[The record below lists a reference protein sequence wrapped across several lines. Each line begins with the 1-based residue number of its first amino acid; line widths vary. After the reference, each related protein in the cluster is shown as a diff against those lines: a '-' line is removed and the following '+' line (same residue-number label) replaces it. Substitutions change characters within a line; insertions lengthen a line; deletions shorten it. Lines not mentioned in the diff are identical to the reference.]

1 MSNQSVNRTNDA
13 QRDQRPEASPALQL
27 ESTMLHHFPDAI
39 SAADKTVDS
48 SADDTAKTNGSTTAV
63 GAATSSSA
71 PASRVLSS
79 KQDRDLAAAVAMLRG
94 GYLSERQLSQ
104 LTKNWT
110 AFGNVSLVDQAIS
123 SGLIAAG
130 DSDAIVRDADNL
142 LLNAARQSAPS
153 GVFLSPAKRDRARLA
168 SLDPSGRI
176 GQLLGVSDVSMLSG
190 DEIEDRCVG
199 ARYTLLRK
207 LGQGGL
213 GIVWLARDE
222 NLQRYVALKEI
233 SRDIAPND
241 AALEHFRREAEITG
255 RLEHPSIVPIYQF
268 GRDEKTGK
276 SFYVMRF
283 LGRRTLQDAIA
294 EYHERRDSKIE
305 DSMVLHRLLAA
316 FVSVCHAVGHAHARQ
331 IIHRDLKPSN
341 VALDE
346 FDQVTLLDWGLAKIN
361 DATGLYDV
369 GGRTEPGDLHSMGST
384 AIGRVIGT
392 PLYMAPEQASG
403 RLEEVD
409 ELTDV
414 YGLGGILY
422 AILTGSGPHQ
432 ATVDSMETR
441 VGASDVLARIVGDS
455 ITPPTKLT
463 SNVAPELNAICLK
476 ALSAKPY
483 LRYSSAAE
491 LAEDVQRYI
500 AGTPV
505 VAYVAPTKRRVSRW
519 MSKHPTLTQTILL
532 MASLVFISGIIVGS
546 TAKSAR
552 QQLIAA
558 RYNSAIETARDLEIN
573 LRFEA
578 DELQRNLHFIT
589 DLPIMRAIIQ
599 SQRDLAEG
607 VSRNPAGTIESQAG
621 VDEPAGSGSK
631 VQQITL
637 SGAQQSDTLQIVG
650 LQTPQQWVDRMGDL
664 FDGFLNANPA
674 YLMMAS
680 CIREDDQS
688 YRELLRSER
697 VAAGMQAHRVPR
709 KQLVTSE
716 GAPGT
721 SSLSVLDSLRPGTVL
736 LLTNDQ
742 ITKNIPASTRSPL
755 ALSGIAATYDAEGE
769 FFGLN
774 VIEMDLRGRL
784 ENLLSSVA
792 PEHVNVS
799 VTDSA
804 GIIVMDFEG
813 GRFIQVEGKESIT
826 SRYPELK
833 DFYKE
838 GSAVSEF
845 GDGKTFFALMVD
857 VGTSPG
863 MARVGIVV
871 HPIEK

>member
-1 MSNQSVNRTNDA
+1 MTANQNVNRPSG
-13 QRDQRPEASPALQL
+13 QRAGSGSSLEL
-27 ESTMLHHFPDAI
+27 ESTMVHHFPDPLDMA
-39 SAADKTVDS
+39 SQTVDS
-48 SADDTAKTNGSTTAV
+48 SADETANAIAPTA
-63 GAATSSSA
+63 ASNAPSS

-94 GYLSERQLSQ
+94 GYVSERQLSQ
-104 LTKNWT
+104 VTKNWT
-110 AFGNVSLVDQAIS
+110 AFGNVTLVDQALEC
-123 SGLIAAG
+123 GVIAAADG
-130 DSDAIVRDADNL
+130 ESIVRDADNL
-142 LLNAARQSAPS
+142 LLNAARQSSPT
-153 GVFLSPAKRDRARLA
+153 GLFLSPAKRDRARLA

-190 DEIEDRCVG
+190 DEIEDRTVG

-233 SRDIAPND
+233 SREIAPSD

-294 EYHERRDSKIE
+294 EYHERRDSKLE

-316 FVSVCHAVGHAHARQ
+316 FVSVCHAVEHAHARQ

-409 ELTDV
+409 ALTDV

-441 VGASDVLARIVGDS
+441 VGASDVLARIVADS

-463 SNVAPELNAICLK
+463 SNVPPELNAICLK

-483 LRYSSAAE
+483 LRYGSAAM

-505 VAYVAPTKRRVSRW
+505 IAYVAPMKRRVSRW

-532 MASLVFISGIIVGS
+532 MASMVIISGIIVGR
-546 TAKSAR
+546 TAKHAR
-552 QQLIAA
+552 EQLITA
-558 RYNSAIETARDLEIN
+558 RYNAAVETARDLEIN

-589 DLPIMRAIIQ
+589 DLPIMQAIIQ
-599 SQRDLAEG
+599 SQRDLAGG
-607 VSRNPAGTIESQAG
+607 VSRNTAGAIDSTAG
-621 VDEPAGSGSK
+621 KGEAVKSDVE
-631 VQQITL
+631 QISLT
-637 SGAQQSDTLQIVG
+637 GTNQSDTLQIVG

-674 YLMMAS
+674 CLMMAS

-688 YRELLRSER
+688 FRELLRSER
-697 VAAGMQAHRVPR
+697 VAAGLLAHRVPK
-709 KQLVTSE
+709 KQLMISD
-716 GAPGT
+716 GSSGG
-721 SSLSVLDSLRPGTVL
+721 SSLAVLDSLRPGTVL

-742 ITKNIPASTRSPL
+742 ISKNIPASTRSPL
-755 ALSGIAATYDAEGE
+755 ALSGIAATYDADGE

-774 VIEMDLRGRL
+774 VIEMDLRRRL
-784 ENLLSSVA
+784 ESLLTAVA
-792 PEHVNVS
+792 PEHVNVC

-804 GIIVMDFEG
+804 GTIVMDFTD
-813 GRFIQVEGKESIT
+813 GRFTPVAGDESIAT
-826 SRYPELK
+826 RYPELRE
-833 DFYKE
+833 FFKE
-838 GSAVSEF
+838 GGSLTEL
-845 GDGKTFFALMVD
+845 GDGKTFYARMVD
-857 VGTSPG
+857 VGATPG
-863 MARVGIVV
+863 NARVGVVV

>member
-1 MSNQSVNRTNDA
+1 MV
-13 QRDQRPEASPALQL
+13 
-27 ESTMLHHFPDAI
+27 HHFRGADEKPNAI
-39 SAADKTVDS
+39 DEDTPADQANVITVS
-48 SADDTAKTNGSTTAV
+48 
-63 GAATSSSA
+63 ATSDATPA
-71 PASRVLSS
+71 PGPRVISS
-79 KQDRDLAAAVAMLRG
+79 KQDRDLATAVALLRG

-104 LTKNWT
+104 ITKNWT
-110 AFGNVSLVDQAIS
+110 AFGNVPLVDQAIECGS
-123 SGLIAAG
+123 ISAA
-130 DSDAIVRDADNL
+130 DSDTINRDTDNL
-142 LLNAARQSAPS
+142 LLNATRQATSS
-153 GVFLSPAKRDRARLA
+153 GVFLSPSKRDRARLA
-168 SLDPSGRI
+168 NLDPSGRI

-190 DEIEDRCVG
+190 DEIEDRSVG

-233 SRDIAPND
+233 SRETAPND

-294 EYHERRDSKIE
+294 EYHERRDTNQG
-305 DSMVLHRLLAA
+305 DSMALHRLLAA

-409 ELTDV
+409 TLTDV

-441 VGASDVLARIVGDS
+441 VGAADVLARIVADS
-455 ITPPTKLT
+455 ITPPDKVTP
-463 SNVAPELNAICLK
+463 NVPPELNAICLK

-483 LRYSSAAE
+483 LRYGSAAE

-505 VAYVAPTKRRVSRW
+505 MAYVAPTKRRVSRW
-519 MSKHPTLTQTILL
+519 MAKHPTLTQTILL
-532 MASLVFISGIIVGS
+532 MASLVLISGIIVWS
-546 TAKSAR
+546 TARSAR
-552 QQLIAA
+552 AQLISA
-558 RYNSAIETARDLEIN
+558 RYNSAVETARDLEIN

-589 DLPIMRAIIQ
+589 ELPIMRAIIQ
-599 SQRDLAEG
+599 SQRDLSGG
-607 VSRNPAGTIESQAG
+607 VTRGTVSGGAMPGQDVGGQPKSDPA
-621 VDEPAGSGSK
+621 P
-631 VQQITL
+631 L
-637 SGAQQSDTLQIVG
+637 SGTSQFDTLQIVG
-650 LQTPQQWVDRMGDL
+650 LQTPDQWLDRMGDL

-674 YLMMAS
+674 CLMMAS
-680 CIREDDQS
+680 CIQQDDQS
-688 YRELLRSER
+688 FRELLRSER
-697 VAAGMQAHRVPR
+697 VAAGAQAHRVPR
-709 KQLVTSE
+709 KQLMVTDGSTGE
-716 GAPGT
+716 
-721 SSLSVLDSLRPGTVL
+721 SSLSLIDSLRPGTVL

-742 ITKNIPASTRSPL
+742 MNNSIPASSSSPL
-755 ALSGIAATYDAEGE
+755 ALSGIAATYDADGE

-774 VIEMDLRGRL
+774 VIEIDLRGRL
-784 ENLLSSVA
+784 ESLLTAVA
-792 PEHVNVS
+792 PEHVTVCI
-799 VTDSA
+799 TDSK
-804 GIIVMDFEG
+804 GNIVMDFAA
-813 GRFIQVEGKESIT
+813 GRLAAVSGSESVVT
-826 SRYPELK
+826 RYPLLK
-833 DFYKE
+833 DFFKDAASE
-838 GSAVSEF
+838 SEF
-845 GDGKTFFALMVD
+845 GDGKDFFAMMVD
-857 VGTSPG
+857 IGTIPG
-863 MARVGIVV
+863 TARVGIVV
-871 HPIEK
+871 HPVDK

>member
-1 MSNQSVNRTNDA
+1 MRSSQNANRPSVERADA
-13 QRDQRPEASPALQL
+13 GPAIEL
-27 ESTMLHHFPDAI
+27 ESTMVHHFRSVDETPNP
-39 SAADKTVDS
+39 ADQDT
-48 SADDTAKTNGSTTAV
+48 SADQASAITVSATQNTASTS
-63 GAATSSSA
+63 G
-71 PASRVLSS
+71 PRVISS
-79 KQDRDLAAAVAMLRG
+79 KQDRDLATAVALLRG

-104 LTKNWT
+104 ITKNWT
-110 AFGNVSLVDQAIS
+110 AFGNVPLVDQAIQCGMVS
-123 SGLIAAG
+123 ASDG
-130 DSDAIVRDADNL
+130 DTINRDTDNL
-142 LLNAARQSAPS
+142 LLNATRQSASS
-153 GVFLSPAKRDRARLA
+153 GVFLSPSKRDRARMV

-176 GQLLGVSDVSMLSG
+176 GQILGVSDVSMLSG
-190 DEIEDRCVG
+190 DEIEDRSVG

-233 SRDIAPND
+233 SRETAPND

-294 EYHERRDSKIE
+294 EYHERRDTNQG
-305 DSMVLHRLLAA
+305 DSMALHRLLAA

-409 ELTDV
+409 ALTDV

-441 VGASDVLARIVGDS
+441 VGAADVLARIVADS
-455 ITPPTKLT
+455 ITPPDKVTP
-463 SNVAPELNAICLK
+463 NVPPELNAICLK

-483 LRYSSAAE
+483 LRYGSAAE

-505 VAYVAPTKRRVSRW
+505 MAYVAPTKRRVSRW
-519 MSKHPTLTQTILL
+519 MAKHPTLTQTILL
-532 MASLVFISGIIVGS
+532 MASLVLISGIIVWS
-546 TAKSAR
+546 TARSAR
-552 QQLIAA
+552 AQLITA
-558 RYNSAIETARDLEIN
+558 RYNSAVETARDLEIN

-589 DLPIMRAIIQ
+589 DLPIMNAIIQ
-599 SQRDLAEG
+599 SQRDLADGADRLNVPSAEAA
-607 VSRNPAGTIESQAG
+607 S
-621 VDEPAGSGSK
+621 SGR
-631 VQQITL
+631 
-637 SGAQQSDTLQIVG
+637 SDTLQIVG
-650 LQTPQQWVDRMGDL
+650 LQTPEQWIERMSDL
-664 FDGFLNANPA
+664 FDGFLNANPS

-680 CIREDDQS
+680 CIAEEDRS
-688 YRELLRSER
+688 FRELMRSER
-697 VAAGMQAHRVPR
+697 RAAGASIHRVPT
-709 KQLVTSE
+709 KQLMITGGSSD
-716 GAPGT
+716 A
-721 SSLSVLDSLRPGTVL
+721 SSLDALDSLRPGNYL
-736 LLTNDQ
+736 LLTNDR
-742 ITKNIPASTRSPL
+742 ITKNIPASSRSPL
-755 ALSGIAATYDAEGE
+755 ALSGISATYDADGQ

-784 ENLLSSVA
+784 ESLLTAVA
-792 PEHVNVS
+792 PEHVNVC
-799 VTDSA
+799 VTDAS
-804 GIIVMDFEG
+804 GRIVMDFYG
-813 GRFIQVEGKESIT
+813 GRLSHIGGDESIV
-826 SRYPELK
+826 SRYPQLK
-833 DFYKE
+833 DFFKNT
-838 GSAVSEF
+838 GVASDL
-845 GDGKTFFALMVD
+845 GDGKTFFATMVD
-857 VGTSPG
+857 IGTTPG
-863 MARVGIVV
+863 DARVGIVV
-871 HPIEK
+871 HPVKQ

>member
-1 MSNQSVNRTNDA
+1 MRSNHDLNRPSGQEPIA
-13 QRDQRPEASPALQL
+13 GPAIEL
-27 ESTMLHHFPDAI
+27 ESTMLHHFPDRDETPTG
-39 SAADKTVDS
+39 SDE
-48 SADDTAKTNGSTTAV
+48 DTAEDEEKSI
-63 GAATSSSA
+63 SI
-71 PASRVLSS
+71 PASSNAPTTSGPRVISS
-79 KQDRDLAAAVAMLRG
+79 KQDRDLATAIALLRG
-94 GYLSERQLSQ
+94 GYISERQLSQ
-104 LTKNWT
+104 ITKNWT
-110 AFGNVSLVDQAIS
+110 AFGNVTLVDQAVQCGMIS
-123 SGLIAAG
+123 AAA
-130 DSDAIVRDADNL
+130 SDKINRDTEDL
-142 LLNAARQSAPS
+142 LLNAARQTSTS
-153 GVFLSPAKRDRARLA
+153 GVFLSPSKRDRARLA
-168 SLDPSGRI
+168 NLDPSGRI
-176 GQLLGVSDVSMLSG
+176 GQLLGVSDASMLSG
-190 DEIEDRCVG
+190 DEIENRSVG

-233 SRDIAPND
+233 SRETAPND

-294 EYHERRDSKIE
+294 EYHERRDTNQG
-305 DSMVLHRLLAA
+305 DSMALHRLLAA

-361 DATGLYDV
+361 DATGLCDV

-409 ELTDV
+409 SLTDV

-441 VGASDVLARIVGDS
+441 VGASDVLARIVSDS
-455 ITPPTKLT
+455 ITPPAKVTP
-463 SNVAPELNAICLK
+463 NVPPELNAICLK

-483 LRYSSAAE
+483 LRYGSAAE

-505 VAYVAPTKRRVSRW
+505 MAYVAPTKRRISRW
-519 MSKHPTLTQTILL
+519 MAKHPTLTQTILL
-532 MASLVFISGIIVGS
+532 MASLVFISGIIVGT
-546 TAKSAR
+546 TARSAR
-552 QQLIAA
+552 EQLITA
-558 RYNSAIETARDLEIN
+558 RYNSAVETARDLEIN

-589 DLPIMRAIIQ
+589 DLPIMKAIIQ
-599 SQRDLAEG
+599 SQRDLGTGLKGGSRLTESTIAQGDTLQPKAE
-607 VSRNPAGTIESQAG
+607 PI
-621 VDEPAGSGSK
+621 P
-631 VQQITL
+631 L
-637 SGAQQSDTLQIVG
+637 SGTSKSDTLQIVG
-650 LQTPQQWVDRMGDL
+650 LQTPDQWLDRMGDL

-674 YLMMAS
+674 CLMMAS
-680 CIREDDQS
+680 CIRQDDQS
-688 YRELLRSER
+688 FRELLRSER
-697 VAAGMQAHRVPR
+697 VSAGAHAHRVPR
-709 KQLVTSE
+709 KQLMVTDGSA
-716 GAPGT
+716 GGN
-721 SSLSVLDSLRPGTVL
+721 SLPLIDSLRPGTVL

-742 ITKNIPASTRSPL
+742 ITTNIPASTRSPL
-755 ALSGIAATYDAEGE
+755 ALSGIAATYDTDGE

-774 VIEMDLRGRL
+774 VIEIDLRGRL
-784 ENLLSSVA
+784 ESLLTAVA
-792 PEHVNVS
+792 PEHVTVCI
-799 VTDSA
+799 TDSK
-804 GIIVMDFEG
+804 GNIVMDFAA
-813 GRFIQVEGKESIT
+813 GRLAAVSGNESIVA
-826 SRYPELK
+826 RYPLLR

-838 GSAVSEF
+838 GGGESEF
-845 GDGKTFFALMVD
+845 GDGKDFFAMMVD
-857 VGTSPG
+857 IGTLPG
-863 MARVGIVV
+863 SARVGIVV
-871 HPIEK
+871 HPVEK

>member
-1 MSNQSVNRTNDA
+1 MV
-13 QRDQRPEASPALQL
+13 
-27 ESTMLHHFPDAI
+27 HHFPDVEE
-39 SAADKTVDS
+39 TPGGGG
-48 SADDTAKTNGSTTAV
+48 DDTATDQAKAESNTNPAKGVSTT
-63 GAATSSSA
+63 G
-71 PASRVLSS
+71 PRVVSS
-79 KQDRDLAAAVAMLRG
+79 KQDRDLATAVALLRG
-94 GYLSERQLSQ
+94 GYISERQLSQ
-104 LTKNWT
+104 ITKNWT
-110 AFGNVSLVDQAIS
+110 AFGNIALVERAIQCGVVTAADGETLNRDTDHLLSNATRQVSA
-123 SGLIAAG
+123 SG
-130 DSDAIVRDADNL
+130 D
-142 LLNAARQSAPS
+142 
-153 GVFLSPAKRDRARLA
+153 FLSPSKRDRARLA
-168 SLDPSGRI
+168 NLDPSGRI
-176 GQLLGVSDVSMLSG
+176 GQLLGVSDASMLSG
-190 DEIEDRCVG
+190 DEIEDRSVG

-233 SRDIAPND
+233 SREIAPDD

-255 RLEHPSIVPIYQF
+255 RLEHPSIVPIYQY

-294 EYHERRDSKIE
+294 EYHERRDSNHG
-305 DSMVLHRLLAA
+305 DSMALHRLLAA

-409 ELTDV
+409 TLTDV

-441 VGASDVLARIVGDS
+441 VGASDVLAKIVSDS
-455 ITPPTKLT
+455 IAAP
-463 SNVAPELNAICLK
+463 SNVTSDVPPELNAICLK

-483 LRYSSAAE
+483 LRYGSAVE

-505 VAYVAPTKRRVSRW
+505 IAYVAPMKRRLSRW
-519 MSKHPTLTQTILL
+519 MAKHPTLTQTVLL
-532 MASLVFISGIIVGS
+532 MASLVLISGIIVGN
-546 TAKSAR
+546 TARRAR
-552 QQLIAA
+552 EQMRAA
-558 RYNSAIETARDLEIN
+558 RYNSAVKTARDLEIN

-599 SQRDLAEG
+599 SQRDME
-607 VSRNPAGTIESQAG
+607 AG
-621 VDEPAGSGSK
+621 VTRITGNSVGVAQDESVAGQTVGVLASVG
-631 VQQITL
+631 
-637 SGAQQSDTLQIVG
+637 GAKESDTLQIVG
-650 LQTPQQWVDRMGDL
+650 LQTPEQWLDRMNDL
-664 FDGFLNANPA
+664 FVGFLNANPA

-680 CIREDDQS
+680 CIRHDDQTL
-688 YRELLRSER
+688 RELLRSER
-697 VAAGMQAHRVPR
+697 VSTGSQAHRVPK
-709 KQLVTSE
+709 KQLQVTD
-716 GAPGT
+716 AT
-721 SSLSVLDSLRPGTVL
+721 SSGGNFPLLDALRPGAVL

-742 ITKNIPASTRSPL
+742 ITKNIPTSTHSPL
-755 ALSGIAATYDAEGE
+755 ALSGIAATYDADGE
-769 FFGLN
+769 IFGLN

-784 ENLLSSVA
+784 ENLLTAVA
-792 PEHVNVS
+792 PEHVTVC
-799 VTDSA
+799 VTDSQ
-804 GIIVMDFEG
+804 GNIVMEFEA
-813 GRFIQVEGKESIT
+813 GRLTLVAGEESIVT
-826 SRYPELK
+826 RHPQLK
-833 DFYKE
+833 DFYKDGRGAAE
-838 GSAVSEF
+838 Y
-845 GDGKTFFALMVD
+845 GDGKNFFAVLVD
-857 VGTSPG
+857 IGTMPG
-863 MARVGIVV
+863 NARVGIVV
-871 HPIEK
+871 HPVEK

>member
-1 MSNQSVNRTNDA
+1 MTANQNVNRPSA
-13 QRDQRPEASPALQL
+13 LRPGPGRSLEL
-27 ESTMLHHFPDAI
+27 ESTMLHHFPDPAETPHHLAE
-39 SAADKTVDS
+39 S
-48 SADDTAKTNGSTTAV
+48 TASEPPKST
-63 GAATSSSA
+63 AATGLSNAVNS
-71 PASRVLSS
+71 PKSRVLSS
-79 KQDRDLAAAVAMLRG
+79 KQDRDLAFAVAMLRG

-104 LTKNWT
+104 VTKNWT
-110 AFGNVSLVDQAIS
+110 AFGNVTLVDHAADC
-123 SGLIAAG
+123 GLIAAADRETISRNA
-130 DSDAIVRDADNL
+130 DSL
-142 LLNAARQSAPS
+142 LLNAACQSPPPGGFASPS
-153 GVFLSPAKRDRARLA
+153 KRDRSRMA

-190 DEIEDRCVG
+190 DEIEDRSVG

-233 SRDIAPND
+233 SREIAPND

-268 GRDEKTGK
+268 GRDEETGK

-294 EYHERRDSKIE
+294 EYHERRDAKLE
-305 DSMVLHRLLAA
+305 DSMALHRLLAA

-441 VGASDVLARIVGDS
+441 IGAADVLARIVADS

-463 SNVAPELNAICLK
+463 SNVPPELNAICLK

-483 LRYSSAAE
+483 LRYGSAAE

-505 VAYVAPTKRRVSRW
+505 MAYEAPVKRRLSRW

-532 MASLVFISGIIVGS
+532 MASLVFISAIIIAT
-546 TAKSAR
+546 TARRAR
-552 QQLIAA
+552 EQVIAA
-558 RYNSAIETARDLEIN
+558 RHNSAVKTARDLEIN

-589 DLPIMRAIIQ
+589 ELPIMKAIIQ
-599 SQRDLAEG
+599 SQRDLAG
-607 VSRNPAGTIESQAG
+607 GISRASVAAKDANVQSISLAGTN
-621 VDEPAGSGSK
+621 P
-631 VQQITL
+631 
-637 SGAQQSDTLQIVG
+637 SDTLQIVG
-650 LQTPQQWVDRMGDL
+650 LQTPEQWVERMGDL

-674 YLMMAS
+674 CLMMAS
-680 CIREDDQS
+680 CIQQEDQS
-688 YRELLRSER
+688 LRELLRSER
-697 VAAGMQAHRVPR
+697 VAAGSRTHRVPK
-709 KQLVTSE
+709 KQLMVLDTAS
-716 GAPGT
+716 AV
-721 SSLSVLDSLRPGTVL
+721 SSVAVLDSLRPGTFL

-742 ITKNIPASTRSPL
+742 IAKNIPASTRSPL
-755 ALSGIAATYDAEGE
+755 ALSGIAATYDADGE
-769 FFGLN
+769 LFGLN
-774 VIEMDLRGRL
+774 VIEIDLRSRL
-784 ENLLSSVA
+784 ESLLTAVA
-792 PEHVNVS
+792 PEDVDVC
-799 VTDSA
+799 VTDAA
-804 GIIVMDFEG
+804 GTIVMDFSG
-813 GRFIQVEGKESIT
+813 GRFTQVDGDESIVA
-826 SRYPELK
+826 RYPALK
-833 DFYKE
+833 DFYTDG
-838 GSAVSEF
+838 GSVSEF
-845 GDGKTFFALMVD
+845 GDGKSFYALLVD
-857 VGTSPG
+857 VGATPG
-863 MARVGIVV
+863 NARIGIVV
-871 HPIEK
+871 HPVGR